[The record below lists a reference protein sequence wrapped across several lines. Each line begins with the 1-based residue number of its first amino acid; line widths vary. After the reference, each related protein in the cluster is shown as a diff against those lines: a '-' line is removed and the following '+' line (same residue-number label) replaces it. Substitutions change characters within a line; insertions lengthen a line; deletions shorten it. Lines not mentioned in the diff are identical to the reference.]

1 MGAFIENRDFQRR
14 PLGDFYKAN
23 LNRLAFFIYMIFQ
36 SKFFKPIIQIHFF
49 ISRYD
54 LFE

>member
-23 LNRLAFFIYMIFQ
+23 LNRLAFFFGLWQ
-36 SKFFKPIIQIHFF
+36 VRALSVKPSLICA
-49 ISRYD
+49 R
-54 LFE
+54 